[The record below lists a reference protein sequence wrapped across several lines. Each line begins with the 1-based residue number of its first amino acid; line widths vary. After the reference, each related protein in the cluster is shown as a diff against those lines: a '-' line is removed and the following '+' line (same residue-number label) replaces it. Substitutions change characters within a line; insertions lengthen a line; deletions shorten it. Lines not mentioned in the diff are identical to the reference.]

1 MNRKSQKKSFFCHR
15 RKGGHGG
22 GLSSNG
28 ALPWRKWRLRPS
40 RRPWLVSPIALTRL
54 RPPEQ
59 PPLFADR
66 LAQLTPTSRE
76 AERAAI
82 AHALGLDVPAPVR
95 AGADREPLRDNASR
109 VRTVLCARS
118 VLEVLGGICRR
129 PALKTITRSHVCTF
143 VHSDI
148 RDILRTRWCVECS
161 WSKGMLTPA
170 YSALCTYGHDVIIV
184 AMAPSGARDRA
195 AASAA
200 AAASCASPACA
211 RERAI
216 ARAHV
221 RARCERRRDKKP
233 RERRSG
239 RNDDPTPRATVSER
253 SPRTR
258 LRLLEDSVPPR
269 SQRVVSSRSRA
280 PRRAP

>member
-82 AHALGLDVPAPVR
+82 ARALGLDVPAPLPNP
-95 AGADREPLRDNASR
+95 AEREPLRDDIPQA
-109 VRTVLCARS
+109 RTVLCARTIPNLS
-118 VLEVLGGICRR
+118 EYLSSTATKKPSRLEWHVHPPYIPIRHRR
-129 PALKTITRSHVCTF
+129 A
-143 VHSDI
+143 
-148 RDILRTRWCVECS
+148 
-161 WSKGMLTPA
+161 G
-170 YSALCTYGHDVIIV
+170 
-184 AMAPSGARDRA
+184 
-195 AASAA
+195 
-200 AAASCASPACA
+200 SCAPIDRLHSAYGSWVFVSTSLVQELIWPCNDYDIVGRREPA
-211 RERAI
+211 
-216 ARAHV
+216 
-221 RARCERRRDKKP
+221 
-233 RERRSG
+233 
-239 RNDDPTPRATVSER
+239 
-253 SPRTR
+253 
-258 LRLLEDSVPPR
+258 
-269 SQRVVSSRSRA
+269 
-280 PRRAP
+280 

>member
-82 AHALGLDVPAPVR
+82 ARALGLDVPAPVR
-95 AGADREPLRDNASR
+95 AGADRETLRDSASR
-109 VRTVLCARS
+109 VGTVLCVRS
-118 VLEVLGGICRR
+118 VSYSFVYLSSTGTKKTSRLEWHVHPPYIPIRHRR
-129 PALKTITRSHVCTF
+129 
-143 VHSDI
+143 
-148 RDILRTRWCVECS
+148 
-161 WSKGMLTPA
+161 
-170 YSALCTYGHDVIIV
+170 
-184 AMAPSGARDRA
+184 
-195 AASAA
+195 AS
-200 AAASCASPACA
+200 SCAPIDRLHSAYGSWVFVSTSLVQELIWPCNDYDIVGRREPA
-211 RERAI
+211 
-216 ARAHV
+216 
-221 RARCERRRDKKP
+221 
-233 RERRSG
+233 
-239 RNDDPTPRATVSER
+239 
-253 SPRTR
+253 
-258 LRLLEDSVPPR
+258 
-269 SQRVVSSRSRA
+269 
-280 PRRAP
+280 